1 MSKFNWKEISK
12 EDILQAIERFIV
24 ENPEYPEP
32 RNTYLVYEG
41 KKLPAKHIR
50 GMAYKVHYGVEIS
63 KNDFG
68 GGKETARF
76 FEWYGFAVEYQGKSE
91 SENTQKN
98 IAKNS
103 KSLKHNKQ
111 KIETIKKTDKIVIN
125 EKSDKIKI
133 SSKQVM
139 EQKNAL
145 QLLLNRMFDGDI
157 VCEKAY
163 SWMKTPEKI
172 EGEYQELYNA
182 LSLYRGDTKF
192 AKKNVILRCD
202 FVCEGQ
208 KLIIEY
214 DERQHF
220 SEARKMSLESDL
232 DIPLNYDRDKWIKAC
247 EDICAKDNSP
257 KNRDEV
263 RAYYDSTRDIQAY
276 KHGYRL
282 VRIMHGQ
289 TDFEVE
295 DAEENLKR
303 ILGLY
308 KIIEEQGKIV
318 AQNSDESKE
327 KEGLC
332 INVEKKNDLKVGMYL
347 QTNELKNKGAFEKA
361 VKIAKQSDLDILVFP
376 ESCYVPFASTLQ
388 NGDILS
394 ETDCQTAFEKCK
406 NLSKELGIAVV
417 VSSEDKYGTLY
428 SIFANAF
435 ANLEQGEE
443 ENVLYIKHTMTSYS
457 AFEMENYS
465 NIANQM
471 FVPVIYKGYRIALS
485 ICYDCNHSLFSRA
498 YGLQGID
505 LIINSTG
512 GDVIYD
518 KWYKYN
524 KTRAIE
530 NSCYNLVT
538 MGGNGTLENP
548 HCYVY
553 GFNANGGE
561 MELHN
566 LCGRSDISNDA
577 GGIYKFVV
585 VTEPG
590 KATKDTSLSQTETIN
605 KNVHMHIPI
614 GKVGELIEQSKQIR
628 KKIYLYKV
636 GDKNVFF
643 LLVDA
648 LDMMKPEKVLS
659 LLYDKELKK
668 YNNRHYI
675 IVNKHQNIETE
686 FFETKLSVLLKT
698 RVMENFCAIILES
711 ENVNKCYQCGK
722 NRTAQVVKA
731 VNGFYGIDLDR
742 TSGPE
747 AIWKN
752 KVGMKASW
760 RNNFE
765 WLVDMC
771 VGLSECL

>member
-1 MSKFNWKEISK
+1 MSKFNWQEITK
-12 EDILQAIERFIV
+12 EDILQAIEKFI
-24 ENPEYPEP
+24 EETPEYPEP

-50 GMAYKVHYGVEIS
+50 GIAYEVHYGKAIRKS
-63 KNDFG
+63 DFG
-68 GGKETARF
+68 GGKETAHF
-76 FEWYGFAVEYQGKSE
+76 FERYGFIVDYKEKSE
-91 SENTQKN
+91 IKKVGKN
-98 IAKNS
+98 INTAKQ
-103 KSLKHNKQ
+103 LQ
-111 KIETIKKTDKIVIN
+111 KKKKTDKKEITK
-125 EKSDKIKI
+125 EDDKIKI
-133 SSKQVM
+133 PSKQVI

-145 QLLLNRMFDGDI
+145 QLLLNRMFNGDI
-157 VCEKAY
+157 VCEKTY

-172 EGEYQELYNA
+172 EGEYQALYDV
-182 LSLYRGDTKF
+182 LSSYRGDTKF
-192 AKKNVILRCD
+192 AKRNVVLRCD
-202 FVCEGQ
+202 FVCEGE
-208 KLIIEY
+208 KLIVEY

-220 SEARKMSLESDL
+220 SEARKVSLESYL
-232 DIPLNYDRDKWIKAC
+232 NVPLNYDRGKWIKAC
-247 EDICAKDNSP
+247 EDVGAKDNSP
-257 KNRDEV
+257 INRDEI
-263 RAYYDSTRDIQAY
+263 RAYYDSIRDIQAY

-289 TDFEVE
+289 TDFEAE
-295 DAEENLKR
+295 DAEEELKR
-303 ILGLY
+303 ILDLY
-308 KIIEEQGKIV
+308 EIEEKDEIV
-318 AQNSDESKE
+318 EQNNDELKE
-327 KEGLC
+327 QKVSRLNGE
-332 INVEKKNDLKVGMYL
+332 EKNDLKVGMYL
-347 QTNELKNKGAFEKA
+347 QTNELKNKRSFEKM
-361 VKIAKQSDLDILVFP
+361 IGIIKQSDLDILVFP
-376 ESCYVPFASTLQ
+376 ESCYVPFVSNLQ

-394 ETDCQTAFEKCK
+394 EKDCQTAFEECK
-406 NLSKELGIAVV
+406 KLSKDLGMAVV
-417 VSSEDKYGTLY
+417 VSSEDKFGTLY

-435 ANLEQGEE
+435 ANLDQGEE

-471 FVPVIYKGYRIALS
+471 FVPIIYKGYRIALS
-485 ICYDCNHSLFSRA
+485 ICYDCNHSLFSRVF
-498 YGLQGID
+498 GLQGID

-538 MGGNGTLENP
+538 MGGNGALKNP

-561 MELHN
+561 MELYN
-566 LCGRSDISNDA
+566 LCGRSDISNDP
-577 GGIYKFVV
+577 GGIYKFE
-585 VTEPG
+585 VTKESG
-590 KATKDTSLSQTETIN
+590 KATKDTSLLQTETIN
-605 KNVHMHIPI
+605 KNVHLNIP
-614 GKVGELIEQSKQIR
+614 VGTVNELIEQSKQI
-628 KKIYLYKV
+628 KKNIYMYKV

-648 LDMMKPEKVLS
+648 FDIIKPEKVLL

-675 IVNKHQNIETE
+675 IINKHQHIEQE
-686 FFETKLSVLLKT
+686 LFESKLSVLLKT
-698 RVMENFCAIILES
+698 RAMENFCAIILES
-711 ENVNKCYQCGK
+711 DNINRCYQCGK
-722 NRTAQVVKA
+722 NRTAQIVKA

-752 KVGMKASW
+752 KMGMKAAW

-765 WLVDMC
+765 WLVDAC
-771 VGLSECL
+771 VELSENLEIEQGK